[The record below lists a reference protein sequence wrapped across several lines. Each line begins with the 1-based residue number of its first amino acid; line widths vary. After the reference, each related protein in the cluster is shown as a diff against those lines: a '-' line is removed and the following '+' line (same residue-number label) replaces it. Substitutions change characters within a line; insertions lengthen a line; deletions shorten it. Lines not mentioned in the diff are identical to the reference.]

1 MSNIEAAFDAIQ
13 KYCNRHGFVFYA
25 DVSRQKFIELNKNK
39 EYELPGWMVPISME
53 RHFTRERKNDELSE
67 YWNDYQSKLK
77 VFHGEE
83 WKIRIIKQEG
93 LQDLSYCSPA
103 YDDAYQ
109 RNIEHLISLND
120 EKKLFSYIEEQNRYR
135 SEEKDYLY
143 EWEIEELFLLKKKEM
158 RNSSGSIRVV
168 EEMNNLA
175 IDLGMY
181 ESRKSLEAH
190 LNKEISISDN
200 EKKRGVLE
208 DRALMIG
215 GDVENNPQDWICPE
229 CHSRYVAQLDFIDP
243 LYTKKELK
251 KRGIKEKT
259 ACELHGVSNE
269 WCVDYKY
276 CLKCGCEFDKKYK

>member
-67 YWNDYQSKLK
+67 YWNDYRFKLK

-93 LQDLSYCSPA
+93 LQDLSYCSPV

-143 EWEIEELFLLKKKEM
+143 EWEIEELFLFKKKEM

-208 DRALMIG
+208 DRELMSYM
-215 GDVENNPQDWICPE
+215 V
-229 CHSRYVAQLDFIDP
+229 
-243 LYTKKELK
+243 
-251 KRGIKEKT
+251 
-259 ACELHGVSNE
+259 
-269 WCVDYKY
+269 
-276 CLKCGCEFDKKYK
+276 